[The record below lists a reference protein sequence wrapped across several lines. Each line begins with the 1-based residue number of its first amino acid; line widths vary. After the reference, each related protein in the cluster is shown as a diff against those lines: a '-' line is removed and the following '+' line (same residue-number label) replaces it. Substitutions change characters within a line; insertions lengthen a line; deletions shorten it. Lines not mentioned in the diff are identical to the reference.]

1 MYISANLNASLIRGI
16 ELKNPVLVD
25 RAKEVP
31 SSSQDGAGLACKDN
45 STFLKGSLQGSTC
58 ARWTI
63 EEEVGQVASLQ

>member
-25 RAKEVP
+25 WAKEVP
-31 SSSQDGAGLACKDN
+31 SSSQDGAGFACKDN
-45 STFLKGSLQGSTC
+45 STFLKAHYTTC
-58 ARWTI
+58 ARWAI

>member
-1 MYISANLNASLIRGI
+1 MYISANLNASLIRGV

-25 RAKEVP
+25 WTKEVP
-31 SSSQDGAGLACKDN
+31 SSSQDGAGLACEDN
-45 STFLKGSLQGSTC
+45 STFLEAHYTTC

>member
-1 MYISANLNASLIRGI
+1 MLVEDQAFQVHMYISANLNASLIRGV

-45 STFLKGSLQGSTC
+45 STFFKAYYRAQPVPGGP
-58 ARWTI
+58 
-63 EEEVGQVASLQ
+63 